1 MKLVDV
7 IRYIYGNVNLRVT
20 GRPSVL
26 ISAMMRSGIEFWNLC
41 HPQRSEAYFTIYK
54 ADLKTVRE
62 MCGQANTELF
72 IEEKKGASEY
82 AKKYFARPGLAVGII
97 AGCIALFVS
106 TFFVWDIKVTG
117 QEKLSSQQV
126 VQMLDKA
133 GFEVGA
139 FIPSLNVKLLNTHLL
154 IENKEL
160 AWISINIIGTIAN
173 VELRESTPVPEV
185 IDESIPTNIIAAKT
199 GQIIR
204 MDIFQ
209 GKEQVRKGDTIK
221 QGDVIISGL
230 VQATVTSEWRKLRA
244 MGRVMAKTIRK
255 VNVSIP
261 LRAEKKLHTGQDY
274 NTYSVIFLKNRIN
287 FNYNTGIHMT
297 KYDKIEKIERLVLFD
312 LIELPIYISTTTYRP
327 YETYS
332 YVNTSNEAKA
342 KACDIYE
349 TMIKNEFRGIRI
361 LSRDT
366 KSYIQNGV
374 FYIESK
380 LECLEDI
387 AREIPI
393 TEEYI
398 NSVITQSGQENTK

>member
-7 IRYIYGNVNLRVT
+7 IRYIYGSVNLRVT

-26 ISAMMRSGIEFWNLC
+26 ISAMMRSGIEFWSLSRQ
-41 HPQRSEAYFTIYK
+41 QRSEAHFTVYLADMK
-54 ADLKTVRE
+54 AIRE
-62 MCGQANTELF
+62 MCGPAECELF
-72 IEEKKGASEY
+72 VEKKRGAKEY
-82 AKKYFARPGLAVGII
+82 AKKYIARPGLAVGII
-97 AGCIALFVS
+97 AGCVALFLS

-117 QEKLSSQQV
+117 QEKLSSEQV
-126 VQMLDKA
+126 VQMLDNA

-139 FIPSLNVKLLNTHLL
+139 FIPSLDVKLLNTHLL

-160 AWISINIIGTIAN
+160 AWISINLIGTIAN
-173 VELRESTPVPEV
+173 VELRESTPVPEI
-185 IDESIPTNIIAAKT
+185 IDESVPSNIIAAKT

-221 QGDVIISGL
+221 QGEVIISGF
-230 VQATVTSEWRKLRA
+230 VQSTVTSEWRKLKA
-244 MGRVMAKTIRK
+244 MGRVMAKTTRK

-261 LRAEKKLHTGQDY
+261 LRAEKKLFSGEDY
-274 NTYSVIFLKNRIN
+274 TKYSVIFLKNRIK
-287 FNYNTGIHMT
+287 FNYNTGIHMA

-312 LIELPIYISTTTYRP
+312 LIELPVYIMTETYRP

-332 YVNTSNEAKA
+332 YVNTQNEAKA
-342 KACDIYE
+342 KAYDIYE
-349 TMIKNEFRGIRI
+349 SMIKKEFRGIRI

-387 AREIPI
+387 AREAPI
-393 TEEYI
+393 TNEYI
-398 NSVITQSGQENTK
+398 NNMMAQSGQENK